1 MDGVFMKTTIKIAMC
16 LLMLVSILYVYDVWQ
31 DKMAL
36 QQNLI
41 RLHVVANSNSQKDQ
55 EIKLHVKNA
64 VVAYLQPLIDGFANK
79 DQATKFVEDNLAAIQ
94 HVANGV
100 LEDIGSNERAVVS
113 FRKEAFDTRTYD
125 TFSLPAGIYDSL
137 RIQIGE
143 GQGKNW
149 WCVVFPSLCLPATSD
164 AFQNT
169 AVSSGFSE
177 TLGDSLANGRNL
189 RFYILDCF
197 GRLENIFH

>member
-1 MDGVFMKTTIKIAMC
+1 MDGVFMKRTIKIVMC

-41 RLHVVANSNSQKDQ
+41 RLHVVANSNSQNDQ
-55 EIKLHVKNA
+55 EIKLYVKDV
-64 VVAYLQPLIDGFANK
+64 VVAYLQPLINRFTNK
-79 DQATKFVEDNLAAIQ
+79 DQATKFVEDNLSAIQ

-100 LEDIGSNERAVVS
+100 LEDIGSSERAVVS
-113 FRKEAFDTRTYD
+113 FCKEVFDTRTYD

-164 AFQNT
+164 AFQDT

-197 GRLENIFH
+197 GKLENLFH